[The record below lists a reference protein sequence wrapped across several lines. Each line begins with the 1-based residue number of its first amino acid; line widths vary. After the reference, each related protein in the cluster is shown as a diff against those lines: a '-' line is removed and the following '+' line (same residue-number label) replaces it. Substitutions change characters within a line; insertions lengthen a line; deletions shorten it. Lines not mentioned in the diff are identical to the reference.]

1 MSFAELL
8 RTFRIM
14 LDFSQDE
21 LADGFGIDR
30 ATYNAYESEKL
41 QPTTEFLSDVAYCL
55 MLNKNYFESNTE
67 LNLVDLLALA
77 DQNDDNSEIQVMENA
92 SFIPRKYHAEANDLM
107 FADSGNHYDKVLSEF
122 YKNSKSERPDPRDSL
137 SPALQKEYDRQLQEI
152 RRLRLRHEMKK
163 ALDDTEFPP
172 DSSMFSHETLGG
184 LSSEQSTL
192 PFSHDEIRLLI
203 KYRLLKLKYAREN
216 RPLTIDDFLIDYL
229 SDQHKE

>member
-1 MSFAELL
+1 MNFAELL

-41 QPTTEFLSDVAYCL
+41 QPPTDFLRDVAYCL
-55 MLNKNYFESNTE
+55 MLNKNYFDSDTE
-67 LNLVDLLALA
+67 LNLVDLLSLT
-77 DQNDDNSEIQVMENA
+77 DQREDNAEIQVIENT
-92 SFIPRKYHAEANDLM
+92 SVVPRKYRTESNDLM

-122 YKNSKSERPDPRDSL
+122 YKNSKTERPDPRESL
-137 SPALQKEYDRQLQEI
+137 SPALRKEYDRQLQEI
-152 RRLRLRHEMKK
+152 RRLRFRHEMKQ
-163 ALDDTEFPP
+163 ALEDTEFPQVG
-172 DSSMFSHETLGG
+172 SMFSTETING
-184 LSSEQSTL
+184 LSGGQSTL

-203 KYRLLKLKYAREN
+203 KYRLLKLKCAREN
-216 RPLTIDDFLIDYL
+216 KPLTIDDFLIDYL